1 MTDVVDTR
9 IPHGPGSGFQSTSA
23 WQPLVLATLLPFHVG
38 TGGAPAIDTV
48 VTGRTNLTIVREE
61 PVEASV
67 EAQDPVSTS
76 DRVLLLRRWLSLSV
90 AEAARVLGVQR
101 PTVYAWERGD
111 VPAQKNVARLRALFD
126 LASHWRSLSHEP
138 VAVLRK
144 EVVTN
149 DGKTLVALLSER
161 RLRVDTIRSA
171 MTSLLSMQKQG
182 LAARP
187 LSGAELGQRFGF
199 RPLAPQEAA
208 RNVAR
213 EAKGRPGWRGDK
225 A

>member
-1 MTDVVDTR
+1 
-9 IPHGPGSGFQSTSA
+9 
-23 WQPLVLATLLPFHVG
+23 
-38 TGGAPAIDTV
+38 
-48 VTGRTNLTIVREE
+48 LTIVREE
-61 PVEASV
+61 SDEESV
-67 EAQDPVSTS
+67 QAPDPVATS

-111 VPAQKNVARLRALFD
+111 VPAQKNVARLRTLFD
-126 LASHWRSLSHEP
+126 LANHWRSLSDEP
-138 VAVLRK
+138 VGALRK

-161 RLRVDTIRSA
+161 RLRADVIRSA
-171 MTSLLSMQKQG
+171 MTGLLSMQNQDH
-182 LAARP
+182 AARP
-187 LSGAELGQRFGF
+187 LSGAELAQRFGF
-199 RPLAPQEAA
+199 RPLAPHGVD

-213 EAKGRPGWRGDK
+213 EAKGRQGWRGDK

>member
-9 IPHGPGSGFQSTSA
+9 VPRGPGSGFQSNSA
-23 WQPLVLATLLPFHVG
+23 WQRLFLAAFLPFHAG

-61 PVEASV
+61 SV
-67 EAQDPVSTS
+67 EERAETPDPIATS

-126 LASHWRSLSHEP
+126 LANHWRSLSDEP
-138 VAVLRK
+138 VGALRK
-144 EVVTN
+144 EIVTG

-161 RLRVDTIRSA
+161 RLRIDAIKSA
-171 MTSLLSMQKQG
+171 MTSVLSMQKQE

-187 LSGAELGQRFGF
+187 LSGAELAQRFGF
-199 RPLAPQEAA
+199 RPLTPQGAA

-213 EAKGRPGWRGDK
+213 EAKGRRRGDK

>member
-1 MTDVVDTR
+1 MTELIDARVPR
-9 IPHGPGSGFQSTSA
+9 GLGSGFQSSPA
-23 WQPLVLATLLPFHVG
+23 WQPLVIATLLPFHVG

-48 VTGRTNLTIVREE
+48 AAGRTNLTIVREE
-61 PVEASV
+61 AVEEGAQTNPVT
-67 EAQDPVSTS
+67 TS
-76 DRVLLLRRWLSLSV
+76 DRVLLIRRWLSLSV

-101 PTVYAWERGD
+101 PTIYAWERGD
-111 VPAQKNVARLRALFD
+111 VPAQKNVARLGALFD
-126 LASHWRSLSHEP
+126 LASHWRSLSDEP
-138 VAVLRK
+138 VGALRK

-161 RLRVDTIRSA
+161 RLRADTIKSA
-171 MTSLLSMQKQG
+171 MTSLLSMQKQEVSS
-182 LAARP
+182 RP
-187 LSGAELGQRFGF
+187 LSGTELAQRFGF
-199 RPLAPQEAA
+199 RPLTPPGAA